1 MVNMT
6 FADTA
11 NNLYDVMVGV
21 NNANDGVVFTILLG
35 LIFFAM
41 FAMFKNYETT
51 MAFGA
56 ASFVTAI
63 VAGLGWFMG
72 FIAWYL
78 AVIPLVLLVGS
89 MILWTT
95 KG

>member
-6 FADTA
+6 FADTS
-11 NNLYDVMVGV
+11 NTLFDVMTGI
-21 NNANDGVVFTILLG
+21 NSISDGVPFIVLIVLVFA
-35 LIFFAM
+35 AM

-63 VAGLGWFMG
+63 LAGLLWFSG
-72 FIAWYL
+72 LLAWYI
-78 AVIPLVLLVGS
+78 AVIPLVLLIGS